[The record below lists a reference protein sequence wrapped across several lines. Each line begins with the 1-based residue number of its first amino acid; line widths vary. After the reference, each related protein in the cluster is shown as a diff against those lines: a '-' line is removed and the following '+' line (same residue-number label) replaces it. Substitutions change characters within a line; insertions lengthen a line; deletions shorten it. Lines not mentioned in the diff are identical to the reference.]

1 MDCNYAPPSPIVLPR
16 SSTSCQ
22 LTCFLFSFVPLQ
34 DGSWFYYLGCDIR
47 DWWGQTRT
55 TLILTSR
62 YCTILSHLKQCGNEV
77 HPWRPSSLVR
87 MFIKRDSS
95 AVLVPVCKSVGHY
108 PPSAMRRVFF
118 LVSNHV
124 NLPRVCVYVWISFPD
139 ANDVF
144 MQKHSWLDPPLSSP
158 TKHEHQPISACHQP
172 TPRFL
177 TPSSF
182 PRSLVVLAQILPSS
196 SRRQTHEHTHTL
208 FPLPTLLIL
217 NGATSL
223 EASCGE
229 HGLNSIREIVRP
241 PEYTGGLCGW

>member
-62 YCTILSHLKQCGNEV
+62 YCTILWHLKQCGNEV

-124 NLPRVCVYVWISFPD
+124 NLPRVCVCVFGFHFLMQMMFSCKNTAGSTPLCPHQQNMNTNLFLPVISQPL
-139 ANDVF
+139 VF
-144 MQKHSWLDPPLSSP
+144 
-158 TKHEHQPISACHQP
+158 
-172 TPRFL
+172 
-177 TPSSF
+177 
-182 PRSLVVLAQILPSS
+182 
-196 SRRQTHEHTHTL
+196 
-208 FPLPTLLIL
+208 
-217 NGATSL
+217 
-223 EASCGE
+223 
-229 HGLNSIREIVRP
+229 
-241 PEYTGGLCGW
+241 